1 LWKIANKV
9 NGIAKANEKP
19 NIPITGLII
28 SPWAEAIKIE
38 PATGPVQEKE
48 TKTKVNAMKKTPM
61 IPPLSDCASI
71 LLTKLEGKT
80 ISNQP
85 RNEIPKKTKMT
96 KITY

>member
-1 LWKIANKV
+1 
-9 NGIAKANEKP
+9 
-19 NIPITGLII
+19 
-28 SPWAEAIKIE
+28 
-38 PATGPVQEKE
+38 
-48 TKTKVNAMKKTPM
+48 MKKTPM